1 MKVEKTYFHLVF
13 IIENINKISKILE
26 NINDDL
32 TVKILDL
39 VIPKIL

>member
-13 IIENINKISKILE
+13 IGENINKISEILE